1 MRGRLLAATLAAS
14 APRPVGAIAQSPV
27 PFGPGVVYNYI
38 MHNIGT
44 EDWQF
49 FASVQSIT
57 PDETIFEE
65 LRTLKGPDGKPKHNV
80 YRRTVSR
87 REMANA
93 RGIDNGPGCNTAD
106 SVDTQ
111 HRGSVLR
118 MASQRVF
125 REIKTDGQAQVTV
138 FYQLGCSDIFTAS
151 GIVSRMDP
159 NPVKVSILLNGKRLD
174 LSTIHVRGKLGS
186 LSQEQDVQFWFL
198 DDPDRPWMVR
208 ESTIWGGKEYMQQL
222 GMILYP
228 DPKVEA
234 EMEQALQKDC
244 RAPTYGILFET
255 ASAELNPGSRPT
267 LQQIGS
273 IMKRHPDWRLTV
285 EGHTDSI
292 GGAASNLDLS
302 NRRAAAVR
310 TALTGEYGVAA
321 DRLLTKGFGLTR
333 PVETNTTIEGRAR
346 NRRVELVR
354 ACS

>member
-1 MRGRLLAATLAAS
+1 MAAALIAAAAGPARLA
-14 APRPVGAIAQSPV
+14 AQSPV
-27 PFGPGVVYNYI
+27 PFGPGVVYNYV

-49 FASVQSIT
+49 FTAVQSIT

-65 LRTLKGPDGKPKHNV
+65 VRSMKGPDGKPRHSV

-93 RGIDNGPGCNTAD
+93 RGIDNGPGCNASD

-125 REIKTDGQAQVTV
+125 REIKTEGQAQVTV
-138 FYQLGCSDIFTAS
+138 FYQLGCSEIFTAS
-151 GIVSRMDP
+151 GVLARVEP
-159 NPVKVSILLNGKRLD
+159 NPVKVSILLNGKPLD
-174 LSTIHVRGKLGS
+174 LSTIHVRGRLGS
-186 LSQEQDVQFWFL
+186 LDQEQDVQFWFL

-222 GMILYP
+222 GTILFP
-228 DPKVEA
+228 DPKVEK
-234 EMEQALQKDC
+234 EMEEALEKDC

-255 ASAELNPGSRPT
+255 ASAELYPASRPT
-267 LQQIGS
+267 LAQIGS
-273 IMKRHPDWRLTV
+273 IMKRHPDWRLTI

-302 NRRAAAVR
+302 NRRAAAVKA
-310 TALTGEYGVAA
+310 ALTSGYGVSA

-333 PVETNTTIEGRAR
+333 PVQTNTTIEGRAR

-354 ACS
+354 ACK